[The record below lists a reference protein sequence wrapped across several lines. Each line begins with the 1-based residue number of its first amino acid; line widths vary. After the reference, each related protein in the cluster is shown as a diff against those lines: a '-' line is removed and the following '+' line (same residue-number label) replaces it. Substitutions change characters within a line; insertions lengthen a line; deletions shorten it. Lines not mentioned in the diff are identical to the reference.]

1 MAQERDQYEVG
12 IQQVLKI
19 LDENQQDAKELRE
32 RIVDACDRVMA
43 HHADRLVAYYLDSQK
58 ASTRNDH
65 DRGEI
70 QRALR
75 MKEAV
80 EKWKRPREPEDDKPF
95 AMGKRRMWSAKSLPL
110 ARAPVGTSGR
120 EIGECNGRDYPQGAS
135 RLRRAARR

>member
-32 RIVDACDRVMA
+32 
-43 HHADRLVAYYLDSQK
+43 
-58 ASTRNDH
+58 RNDH

-95 AMGKRRMWSAKSLPL
+95 AMGKRRM
-110 ARAPVGTSGR
+110 
-120 EIGECNGRDYPQGAS
+120 
-135 RLRRAARR
+135 